1 TGVQTCAL
9 PTSPDVANYWGVRR
23 YLKEFLSDR
32 RVIEENR
39 LKWWLAL
46 NLVILTIRPGRKGR
60 DYAKIWNTQRDESP
74 LKTVT
79 RAQSD
84 KLEEM
89 LDKDK
94 RLRVDWAMRYG
105 NPSIR

>member
-1 TGVQTCAL
+1 MSPRAL
-9 PTSPDVANYWGVRR
+9 PLPPAASASCWSISARPTRPTIGPCAAIS
-23 YLKEFLSDR
+23 KEFLSDR

-46 NLVILTIRPGRKGR
+46 NVIILTVRPGRKGR
-60 DYAKIWNTQRDESP
+60 DYDKIWNKQRDELP
-74 LKTVT
+74 LKTIT

-89 LDKDK
+89 LDK
-94 RLRVDWAMRYG
+94 
-105 NPSIR
+105 